1 MKIRLAA
8 LSLLLFSAASAI
20 AAPVACPFSYW
31 KASFKG
37 SPTVQATC
45 LLRPVLQFANL
56 GVQQPLPDFLQQ
68 HVGKPI
74 AISAAQ
80 LRRYL
85 ADEDI
90 SQIDLGGPVD
100 QPLSRAAMR
109 IGAPAARYFVIHDT
123 SYPNYLTEPIP
134 ANINDESWDFND
146 FGIHNP
152 NTGGGPKAHV
162 YVNRVGVSLAV
173 NDFSVPR
180 YATKL
185 EKAQPALTGLF
196 LHIELIQPRNSV
208 PSAGKGN
215 DGAAPQPGYTE
226 AQYQRLALLYISASV
241 RKGIWLV
248 PAFHAVVDTGYAN
261 GHDDPQNFSV
271 EEWTKTISALN
282 KALKSH
288 PSVKD

>member
-1 MKIRLAA
+1 MKLRLAA
-8 LSLLLFSAASAI
+8 LSLLLFFATNVA

-56 GVQQPLPDFLQQ
+56 GAQQPLPEFLQN
-68 HVGKPI
+68 HVGKRI

-85 ADEDI
+85 ADENI
-90 SQIDLGGPVD
+90 SEADLGGPVD
-100 QPLSRAAMR
+100 KPLSRAAMR

-123 SYPNYLTEPIP
+123 SYPNYLAEPIP
-134 ANINDESWDFND
+134 DNINEASWDFND
-146 FGIHNP
+146 FTLHNP
-152 NTGGGPKAHV
+152 NAGNGPKAHS
-162 YVNRVGVSLAV
+162 YVNRLGVSLTV
-173 NDFSVPR
+173 NEFSVPQ

-196 LHIELIQPRNSV
+196 LHIELVQPRNSV

-215 DGAAPQPGYTE
+215 DGAAPQPGYSQ

-241 RKGIWLV
+241 RKGEWLV
-248 PAFHAVVDTGYAN
+248 PAFHAVIDTGYVN
-261 GHDDPQNFSV
+261 GHDDPQNFL
-271 EEWTKTISALN
+271 ISIWN
-282 KALKSH
+282 KKILDVFD
-288 PSVKD
+288 SVKQVN

>member
-1 MKIRLAA
+1 MIRLAA
-8 LSLLLFSAASAI
+8 LSLLLFSAITVA

-37 SPTVQATC
+37 SATVQATC

-56 GVQQPLPDFLQQ
+56 GAQLPLPEFLQN
-68 HVGKPI
+68 HVGKRI

-85 ADEDI
+85 ADENI
-90 SQIDLGGPVD
+90 SEADLGGPVD
-100 QPLSRAAMR
+100 KPLSRAAMR

-123 SYPNYLTEPIP
+123 SYPNYLAEPIP
-134 ANINDESWDFND
+134 DNINEASWDFNN
-146 FGIHNP
+146 FTLHNP
-152 NTGGGPKAHV
+152 NAGNGPKAHS
-162 YVNRVGVSLAV
+162 YVNRLGVSLTV
-173 NDFSVPR
+173 NEFSVPQ

-196 LHIELIQPRNSV
+196 LHIELVQPRNSV
-208 PSAGKGN
+208 PTAGKGN
-215 DGAAPQPGYTE
+215 DGAAPQPGYSQ

-241 RKGIWLV
+241 RKGEWLV

-261 GHDDPQNFSV
+261 GHDDPQNFSLD
-271 EEWTKTISALN
+271 EWAQAISAFN
-282 KALKSH
+282 MELKTL
-288 PSVKD
+288 SVKD